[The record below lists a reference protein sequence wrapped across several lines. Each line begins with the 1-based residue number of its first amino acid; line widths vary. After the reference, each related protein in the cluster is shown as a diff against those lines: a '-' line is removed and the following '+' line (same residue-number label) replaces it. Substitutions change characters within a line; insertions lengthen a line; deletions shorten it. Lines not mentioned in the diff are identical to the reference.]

1 MILRVR
7 VIPKSSRI
15 LVKEEQDY
23 LKVYLT
29 KPACDGLANQQLI
42 EVLAK
47 HLKIKKYQIEITKGQ
62 KSRDKLI
69 NISDA

>member
-1 MILRVR
+1 MILSVR

-15 LVKEEQDY
+15 LVKEEQGCF
-23 LKVYLT
+23 KVYLT
-29 KPACDGLANQQLI
+29 KPASDGLANQQLI

-69 NISDA
+69 NISNG